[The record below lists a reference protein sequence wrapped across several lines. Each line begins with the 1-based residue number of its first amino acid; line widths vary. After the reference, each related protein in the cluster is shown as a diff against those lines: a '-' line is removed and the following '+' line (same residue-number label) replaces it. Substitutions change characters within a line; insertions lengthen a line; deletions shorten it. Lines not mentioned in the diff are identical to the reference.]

1 MGKFLVVNNGILY
14 KTKQHV
20 HSVIRVI
27 QCKWSFILQLHIRI
41 NITCLCI
48 AQQYRSNSLP
58 RKWLWFH
65 FRWVAKLLEHKM
77 NARTTTV
84 CDLTKALEKRC
95 LWYTQKTIE
104 QVWNEAHKGHIYIYR
119 LYDEWNV
126 FFVLVVKF
134 KITYSVSVLVLDF
147 MGTVN

>member
-1 MGKFLVVNNGILY
+1 M
-14 KTKQHV
+14 
-20 HSVIRVI
+20 
-27 QCKWSFILQLHIRI
+27 
-41 NITCLCI
+41 CI

-104 QVWNEAHKGHIYIYR
+104 QVWNEAHKGHIYIYIDCMMNGMYSLFWLSNLR
-119 LYDEWNV
+119 LLIQSLFWCWI
-126 FFVLVVKF
+126 LWGQSIK
-134 KITYSVSVLVLDF
+134 TVSCIKNIWIWGINF
-147 MGTVN
+147 SFGTPVTIWVNN